1 MKPLLLIVFLLASVG
16 AAYGREPIIHHTA
29 PAASASVVKQS
40 ATTVHR
46 WHADAPLKAG
56 MARVRVASDALMHRQ
71 HGHLD
76 DKTVRALADEITA
89 AVNYMFANCKLD
101 PAPDAALHPLLAKL
115 LADSQ
120 ALQQH
125 PTDSIAVF
133 EVRDVLARYAEL
145 FDESKL

>member
-1 MKPLLLIVFLLASVG
+1 MKPLLLVVLLLASAGV
-16 AAYGREPIIHHTA
+16 AYGHDPISRYAAHT
-29 PAASASVVKQS
+29 ASASVAKHP
-40 ATTVHR
+40 ATTTHR

-56 MARVRVASDALMHRQ
+56 MARVRIASDGLMHMQ

-76 DKTVRALADEITA
+76 QNKVRALADGITA

-115 LADSQ
+115 LADAQ

-125 PTDSIAVF
+125 PTDSIPV
-133 EVRDVLARYAEL
+133 
-145 FDESKL
+145 